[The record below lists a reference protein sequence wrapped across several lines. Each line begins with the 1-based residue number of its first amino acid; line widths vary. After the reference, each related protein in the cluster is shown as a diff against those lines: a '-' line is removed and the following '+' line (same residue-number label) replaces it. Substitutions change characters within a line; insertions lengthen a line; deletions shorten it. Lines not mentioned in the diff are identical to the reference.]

1 MADEAVHRFSAR
13 RLIVLWVMGL
23 ATVALL
29 WRAVDLQLT
38 HKEFLQREGDAR
50 HLRVISIPAHRGI
63 LTDRNGEALAI
74 STPVNS
80 VWMNPR
86 ELLPQHDRWSELTHL
101 LELDEQRFQ
110 QLVENRGDREFV
122 YLRRHV
128 DPGLATQVSELH
140 MPGVYLQHEYRRYY
154 PAGEVAA
161 HIVGFTNV
169 DDRGQEGMELALDE
183 WLRGVNGSKRV
194 IRDRLGRIVEDVE
207 SIQSPRAG
215 ETMPLSIDLRIQ
227 YLTYRALKRAVERN
241 RARGGSAVIL
251 DAQSG
256 EVLAAVNQPSYNP
269 NNRPNRMSGRY
280 RNRVVTDVFEPGSTI
295 KPFTIASA
303 LQTGQFDPSSLIDT
317 APGLLRIGRHT
328 VRDLRDYGVLDL
340 ESVLKKSSNVGASKL
355 ALAIP
360 PEALWETY
368 SRLGFGAMTGSG
380 FPGDSLGS
388 LSHFA
393 DWGDIHRATLAFG
406 YGLSVTSLQLAQA
419 YTVFANDGKLRPVTF
434 VRIDAPPEGRSV
446 LSPATAV
453 QVRSM
458 LESVVSEGGTG
469 RRAQISGYRVA
480 GKTGTIRKASAG
492 GYSRTRYMAMFA
504 GMVPA
509 SAPRFIM
516 VVVVDEPSTNEYYGG
531 QVAAPVFAQ
540 VMGDTLRLMGVPPDD
555 PDVLQRR
562 VAHND
567 DPRVVT
573 ASMARAAQ

>member
-1 MADEAVHRFSAR
+1 MIEEVVHRSSTR
-13 RLIVLWVMGL
+13 RLIVLLVMGL

-38 HKEFLQREGDAR
+38 HKEFLQREGNAR

-80 VWMNPR
+80 VWMNPQ
-86 ELLPQHDRWSELTHL
+86 ELFLHHDRWSELAHS
-101 LELDEQRFQ
+101 LELDEQRLQ
-110 QLVENRGDREFV
+110 QLLKNRGDRKFV
-122 YLRRHV
+122 YLKRHV
-128 DPGLATQVSELH
+128 DPDLATQVAALH
-140 MPGVYLQHEYRRYY
+140 VPGIYLQREYRRYY

-207 SIQSPRAG
+207 SIQTPRAG
-215 ETMPLSIDLRIQ
+215 ETMALSIDLRIQ

-251 DAQSG
+251 DAQTG

-269 NNRPNRMSGRY
+269 NNRPRRMSGRY

-303 LQTGQFDPSSLIDT
+303 LQTGQFDPNSLIDT

-368 SRLGFGAMTGSG
+368 SRLGFGVMTGSG

-406 YGLSVTSLQLAQA
+406 YGLSVTPLQLAQA
-419 YTVFANDGKLRPVTF
+419 YTVFANDGELRPVTF
-434 VRIDAPPEGRSV
+434 VPIDVPPEGRSV
-446 LSPATAV
+446 LSPTTAV

-469 RRAQISGYRVA
+469 WRAQISGYRAA
-480 GKTGTIRKASAG
+480 GKTGTIRKAGAD

-504 GMVPA
+504 GMAPA

-516 VVVVDEPSTNEYYGG
+516 VVVVDEPSANEYYGG
-531 QVAAPVFAQ
+531 QVAAPVFAE
-540 VMGDTLRLMGVPPDD
+540 VMGDTLRLMGVSPDD
-555 PDVLQRR
+555 PAVLQRR
-562 VAHND
+562 VAHNE
-567 DPRVVT
+567 DPRVVS
-573 ASMARAAQ
+573 ASLARAVQ